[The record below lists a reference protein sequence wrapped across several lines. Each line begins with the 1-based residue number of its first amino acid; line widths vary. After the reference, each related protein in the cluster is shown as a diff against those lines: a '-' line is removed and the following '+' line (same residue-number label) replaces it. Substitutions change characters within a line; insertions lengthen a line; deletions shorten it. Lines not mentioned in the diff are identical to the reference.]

1 MGVGNEEAEEHALP
15 LPRLLLID
23 LPPKRLG
30 IGWGWGCGGSCPS
43 GYPVLRE
50 GKEVKKRKCFVER
63 SRILGNL
70 IIRCRT
76 ERGEGSSGR
85 MGLGPGDEAQSRWC

>member
-30 IGWGWGCGGSCPS
+30 IGWGWG
-43 GYPVLRE
+43 
-50 GKEVKKRKCFVER
+50 
-63 SRILGNL
+63 
-70 IIRCRT
+70 
-76 ERGEGSSGR
+76 
-85 MGLGPGDEAQSRWC
+85 